1 MSQTV
6 TFHDHAGV
14 ERTMTIEGPGT
25 NFGAR
30 LSDAET
36 YRLLTELGRDLPF
49 TIMAKGYGDDSDWVG
64 LDPTE
69 DAQGNDTLAEFVE
82 NGWGPFEVLI
92 EAYDPARKLF
102 DPAAFVAL
110 TTWARPEPKPR
121 IKSGHDIL
129 VEHLGEETA
138 KAIEADMA
146 ANDLAFAN
154 ITCADCGEDDEVHG
168 WHDDLTHRF
177 A

>member
-1 MSQTV
+1 MSQTIH
-6 TFHDHAGV
+6 FLDRAQ
-14 ERTMTIEGPGT
+14 EPRTVTIEGRGT

-30 LSDAET
+30 LSDEET
-36 YRLLTELGRDLPF
+36 YRLLMDVSKDLPF

-69 DAQGNDTLAEFVE
+69 DAQGCDDLADFVA

-92 EAYDPARKLF
+92 EAYNKDNITPEAW
-102 DPAAFVAL
+102 AAL
-110 TTWARPEPKPR
+110 TEWKRPEPKPR
-121 IKSGHDIL
+121 LKSGHDIL

-138 KAIEADMA
+138 KAIEADMT
-146 ANDLAFAN
+146 ANDLAFAYT
-154 ITCADCGEDDEVHG
+154 TCGDCGEDDEVHG